1 MTPTTRSRGT
11 VSASSRD
18 MPQRPMPVS
27 TLRCTASPSG
37 ASGDVSATSSRASR
51 ATASSQRASGLM
63 TTMRAE
69 GKASRSSSPSRT
81 VATQSAV
88 APPASAAREA
98 PTAP

>member
-1 MTPTTRSRGT
+1 
-11 VSASSRD
+11 

-27 TLRCTASPSG
+27 TLRWTASPSG
-37 ASGDVSATSSRASR
+37 ASGDVSATSSLRVAR
-51 ATASSQRASGLM
+51 HGSSQRASGLI
-63 TTMRAE
+63 TRMRAD
-69 GKASRSSSPSRT
+69 GKASRSCSPSRT